1 MATPGGDV
9 RFVLNGQ
16 TVTAQGIAPT
26 TTLLEY
32 LRLNCHLPGTKEGC
46 AEGDCGACTVS
57 IGEVSDGVLTYR
69 AVNACIQFMPM
80 VEGKSVTTIEA
91 LAQPDGTLHPI
102 QQAMVDYHGAQCG
115 FCTPGIIMSLYAAY
129 MNAALAQSLP
139 DVLAG
144 NLCRCTGYGPIIA
157 AAKTAF
163 ANRDSDAV
171 AARRAVDLALI
182 DAPSR
187 GGVLA
192 LIADGCS
199 FFSPDSLDD
208 ALELADVHPDAVIL
222 GGATDVGLWVTK
234 QRRQLDKIIWLGRID
249 ALRMID
255 HDGDRLIIGAGV
267 TFDQLAQSPLMPAE
281 LKSLIRRIGGV
292 QVRQTGTIGGNI
304 ANGSP
309 IGDLPPALTAL
320 GATLVLASRTGERM
334 LALED
339 YFISY
344 GVQDRRA
351 GEIVRA
357 IIVPL
362 GADDRALG
370 FYKLSKRF
378 DSDIS
383 TLCGCFNI
391 SIEAGIVRAARIAFG
406 GMAATPKRALEVER
420 RLTGAPWT
428 ENTLRHAQD
437 GVEID
442 FTPISD
448 LRGSATYRLNVA
460 RNLLRRFYLEQS
472 GDLAKSARLDQGAAP

>member
-1 MATPGGDV
+1 MAAPGGDV
-9 RFVLNGQ
+9 RFVLNGRM
-16 TVTAQGIAPT
+16 VTAQGFTPT
-26 TTLLEY
+26 TTLLDY

-57 IGEVSDGVLTYR
+57 IGEISDGALSYR
-69 AVNACIQFMPM
+69 AVNACIHFMPM

-91 LAQPDGTLHPI
+91 LAQPDGILHPI
-102 QQAMVDYHGAQCG
+102 QQAMVDHHGAQCG
-115 FCTPGIIMSLYAAY
+115 FCTPGIIMSLYAVY
-129 MNAALAQSLP
+129 MNTALPQSLS

-144 NLCRCTGYGPIIA
+144 NLCRCTGYGPILE

-171 AARRAVDLALI
+171 AARRAVDVALI
-182 DAPSR
+182 DAPAR
-187 GGVLA
+187 DGLLGLH
-192 LIADGCS
+192 ADGSS
-199 FFSPDSLDD
+199 FFSPDCLED
-208 ALELADVHPDAVIL
+208 ALALADAHPDAIIL
-222 GGATDVGLWVTK
+222 SGATDVGLWVTK
-234 QRRQLDKIIWLGRID
+234 QRRRLDKIIWLGRID
-249 ALRMID
+249 TLRAIARD
-255 HDGDRLIIGAGV
+255 DDRLIIGAGV
-267 TFDQLAQSPLMPAE
+267 TFDQLALSPFVPEE

-309 IGDLPPALTAL
+309 IGDLPPALIAL
-320 GATLVLASRTGERM
+320 GATLILASRTGDRT

-339 YFISY
+339 YFLSY

-357 IIVPL
+357 IILPL
-362 GADDRALG
+362 TSNEDALG
-370 FYKLSKRF
+370 FYKISKRF

-391 SIEAGIVRAARIAFG
+391 SVDAGVVRAARIAFG

-420 RLTGAPWT
+420 RLIGAPWT
-428 ENTLRHAQD
+428 EDSLRQAQD
-437 GVEID
+437 GFEID

-448 LRGSATYRLNVA
+448 LRGSAIFRLTVA

-472 GDLAKSARLDQGAAP
+472 GGLAKSARLDLRVAP